1 MMIIYQNKFVFLFL
15 CLCMGDK
22 LVAAPICRERCG
34 EVLVPYPF
42 GFGDLSCAKNALFLL
57 ICNHNTQT
65 LHRGKMLVHNI
76 SIMSNTMTVGGFG
89 PVYKCFHRGR
99 AEKFRERI
107 SVSLNEGP
115 MTLST
120 VNKLTVL
127 GCNAIAFLNDE
138 DGHLGGGCLSL
149 CSNESSSLAGSC
161 SGQL

>member
-1 MMIIYQNKFVFLFL
+1 MIYQNKFFFLFL

-34 EVLVPYPF
+34 KVLVPYPF
-42 GFGDLSCAKNALFLL
+42 GFGDLSCAKNESFLL

-76 SIMSNTMTVGGFG
+76 YVMNNTMTVGGFG

-99 AEKFRERI
+99 AEKFKERI
-107 SVSLNEGP
+107 SVSMNEGP

-120 VNKLTVL
+120 VNKLTVV
-127 GCNAIAFLNDE
+127 GCNAIAFVNGV

-149 CSNESSSLAGSC
+149 CSNNESSSLAGSC
-161 SGQL
+161 SGKL